1 MEASPLCS
9 LLKCW
14 RECLG
19 SGDTMFQ
26 YNNESNII
34 IHYNAHYIY
43 TLNLFNFSY
52 AAYANVP
59 NAFLLNVN
67 GTLTMD
73 ENIAD
78 TGGVKEAYYAYG
90 KYYIIYK
97 NSILLM
103 ILNYYV
109 HH

>member
-1 MEASPLCS
+1 M
-9 LLKCW
+9 
-14 RECLG
+14 G
-19 SGDTMFQ
+19 SGDTIFQ
-26 YNNESNII
+26 YNNEPNIFTV
-34 IHYNAHYIY
+34 YNNQYYIF

-90 KYYIIYK
+90 KCSNMYK
-97 NSILLM
+97 IQFF
-103 ILNYYV
+103 
-109 HH
+109 

>member
-1 MEASPLCS
+1 MSIQQCCEYYFIY
-9 LLKCW
+9 
-14 RECLG
+14 
-19 SGDTMFQ
+19 MF
-26 YNNESNII
+26 
-34 IHYNAHYIY
+34 IY
-43 TLNLFNFSY
+43 THAYTVHYSALYIFTRNLFNFSY

>member
-1 MEASPLCS
+1 MNRIL
-9 LLKCW
+9 
-14 RECLG
+14 
-19 SGDTMFQ
+19 FYIV
-26 YNNESNII
+26 YNSQN
-34 IHYNAHYIY
+34 YNF

-90 KYYIIYK
+90 KF
-97 NSILLM
+97 
-103 ILNYYV
+103 
-109 HH
+109 

>member
-1 MEASPLCS
+1 
-9 LLKCW
+9 
-14 RECLG
+14 
-19 SGDTMFQ
+19 
-26 YNNESNII
+26 
-34 IHYNAHYIY
+34 
-43 TLNLFNFSY
+43 LFNFSY

-90 KYYIIYK
+90 KY
-97 NSILLM
+97 
-103 ILNYYV
+103 
-109 HH
+109 

>member
-1 MEASPLCS
+1 MVVLPLCS
-9 LLKCW
+9 WLKCW

-19 SGDTMFQ
+19 SGDTICQ
-26 YNNESNII
+26 YNNVANII
-34 IHYNAHYIY
+34 LHYSALYIF
-43 TLNLFNFSY
+43 TRNLFNFSY

-90 KYYIIYK
+90 KY
-97 NSILLM
+97 
-103 ILNYYV
+103 
-109 HH
+109 

>member
-1 MEASPLCS
+1 M
-9 LLKCW
+9 
-14 RECLG
+14 
-19 SGDTMFQ
+19 
-26 YNNESNII
+26 
-34 IHYNAHYIY
+34 
-43 TLNLFNFSY
+43 FNFSY

-90 KYYIIYK
+90 KYYIMYE
-97 NSILLM
+97 NSILFKPSFLSLIIM
-103 ILNYYV
+103 IDILILFQIIGCEIMEQKSKSCLGSKNF
-109 HH
+109 HSDRCFG

>member
-1 MEASPLCS
+1 M
-9 LLKCW
+9 
-14 RECLG
+14 G
-19 SGDTMFQ
+19 SGDTIFH
-26 YNNESNII
+26 YNNQSNIT
-34 IHYNAHYIY
+34 YTVYSNQYYIF

-90 KYYIIYK
+90 KYYIMYE
-97 NSILLM
+97 NSILFM
-103 ILNYYV
+103 I
-109 HH
+109 

>member
-1 MEASPLCS
+1 M
-9 LLKCW
+9 
-14 RECLG
+14 G
-19 SGDTMFQ
+19 SGDTIFQ
-26 YNNESNII
+26 YNNESNTIFVY
-34 IHYNAHYIY
+34 YNAYYII

-90 KYYIIYK
+90 KYYNIYK
-97 NSILLM
+97 DSILLM
-103 ILNYYV
+103 IRLNYHGY
-109 HH
+109 H

>member
-1 MEASPLCS
+1 M
-9 LLKCW
+9 
-14 RECLG
+14 G

-26 YNNESNII
+26 YNNESNI

-90 KYYIIYK
+90 KHYIMYK
-97 NSILLM
+97 IQFFW
-103 ILNYYV
+103 
-109 HH
+109 